1 MWMTFL
7 TNKALVVKWTL
18 MMNNNKI
25 YLFSSVIGLVFSI
38 AFSYGLSFLSIPFE
52 SSFFILFSLIFLL
65 IGVHFIIINGK
76 TTQINNKIDP
86 SNQDLIDLISEKDEV
101 IQEYEKLL
109 DEQFVSIPCNCGNE
123 LFQGILLPNS
133 ENLTECKSCKEKYKI
148 FISYDSVLVTQ
159 PVDNNT
165 IFENL
170 INKKLE

>member
-1 MWMTFL
+1 
-7 TNKALVVKWTL
+7 
-18 MMNNNKI
+18 MNNNKF
-25 YLFSSVIGLVFSI
+25 YTFSSIIGLVFSV
-38 AFSYGLSFLSIPFE
+38 AFSYGLSFVSIPFQ

-65 IGVHFIIINGK
+65 IGIHFVVK
-76 TTQINNKIDP
+76 TSKTVQNNNIGQD
-86 SNQDLIDLISEKDEV
+86 NQDLIDLISEKDEV

-148 FISYDSVLVTQ
+148 FISYDSILVAQ
-159 PVDNNT
+159 PADNNT

-170 INKKLE
+170 INKKLD

>member
-1 MWMTFL
+1 M
-7 TNKALVVKWTL
+7 L
-18 MMNNNKI
+18 MMNNNKF
-25 YLFSSVIGLVFSI
+25 YTFSSIIGLVFSV
-38 AFSYGLSFLSIPFE
+38 AFSYGLSFLSIPFQ

-65 IGVHFIIINGK
+65 IGVHFIVNSSK
-76 TTQINNKIDP
+76 TVQKNNNLGQD
-86 SNQDLIDLISEKDEV
+86 NQDLIDLISEKDEV

-148 FISYDSVLVTQ
+148 FISYDSILVAQ
-159 PVDNNT
+159 PADNNT